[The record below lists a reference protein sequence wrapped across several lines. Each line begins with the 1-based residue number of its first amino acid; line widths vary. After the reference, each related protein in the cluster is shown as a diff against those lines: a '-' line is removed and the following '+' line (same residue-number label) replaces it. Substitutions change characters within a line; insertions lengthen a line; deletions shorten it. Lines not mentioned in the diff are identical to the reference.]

1 MDETFRSLRAMATVL
16 TAQSVSDASAD
27 PALEKV
33 NQEHGVEY
41 AKERFGTKL
50 RKSGQGLKIDAT
62 FCPDNGQTPF
72 ATAEW
77 EQRSFS
83 QRSKTRMV
91 MLCSSRPTARF
102 PRLGVSWRPTWLYPN
117 ISTATQ
123 TPQRTRKKRSSIS
136 APRHAND
143 QRLGFARRVLR
154 FARGWRKILPRPD
167 LVVSPSAWS
176 IQ

>member
-1 MDETFRSLRAMATVL
+1 MATVL

-77 EQRSFS
+77 EQRSAAIKDENGNALFEQTNCEIPSTWS
-83 QRSKTRMV
+83 QLATNVVVSKYFYGDPNTPSERERSVRQLVHRVTRTISDWG
-91 MLCSSRPTARF
+91 LQDGYFDSPEDGERF
-102 PRLGVSWRPTWLYPN
+102 YRDLTWL
-117 ISTATQ
+117 
-123 TPQRTRKKRSSIS
+123 
-136 APRHAND
+136 
-143 QRLGFARRVLR
+143 
-154 FARGWRKILPRPD
+154 
-167 LVVSPSAWS
+167 
-176 IQ
+176 